1 MQIIYTNAS
10 VSKLQYAKSDK
21 NIPES
26 VTKQYDKNK
35 GPKKTKKK
43 SNLRQKELF
52 PYFEENNKNLHL
64 KTARLIKCEDEKSL
78 AN

>member
-26 VTKQYDKNK
+26 VTEQYDKNK
-35 GPKKTKKK
+35 GPKKQKRSQIYGRKSYFHISKKTTKIC
-43 SNLRQKELF
+43 
-52 PYFEENNKNLHL
+52 
-64 KTARLIKCEDEKSL
+64 T
-78 AN
+78 